1 MTSSNARKRAARDYQ
16 KRFPGTPYPVAL
28 RAVARAD
35 GSLQVVIGTDTAGRR
50 RWVDIEERAAGG
62 EGPHLAVVGASQARR
77 YRAVE
82 LMIEALAVRPPGRGV
97 QVITL
102 MGTELD
108 QDQAVAR
115 ITKLMKSRVETLKH
129 AGARDFAALRR
140 RAADLRHSDRNEPV
154 RPDQGAVVVAVDG
167 DAMDSP
173 AALDAMERMLRV
185 GRSLDI
191 HTVLTAQRLDQPRLA
206 GCAGQVSGVLIVHD
220 DGMAAS
226 WRAGSTVEV
235 ALPAC
240 GTGGKDW

>member
-1 MTSSNARKRAARDYQ
+1 MASSNAGKRAARAYQ
-16 KRFPGTPYPVAL
+16 QRFPGTPYPVAL

-77 YRAVE
+77 CRAVE
-82 LMIEALAVRPPGRGV
+82 LMTESMSVRPPERGV

-102 MGTELD
+102 MGTDID
-108 QDQAVAR
+108 QHQAVAR
-115 ITKLMKSRVETLKH
+115 ITKMIESRVETLKD
-129 AGARDFAALRR
+129 AGAREFAELR
-140 RAADLRHSDRNEPV
+140 RAADLRHSDRHDPV
-154 RPDQGAVVVAVDG
+154 GPDRGAVVVAVDG
-167 DAMDSP
+167 DAMASP
-173 AALDAMERMLRV
+173 VALDAMELMRI
-185 GRSLDI
+185 GRTLDI
-191 HTVLTAQRLDQPRLA
+191 HTVLAAQRLDQPQLA
-206 GCAGQVSGVLIVHD
+206 GLVSGVLTVHD

-226 WRAGSTVEV
+226 WRAGSTTVEV

>member
-77 YRAVE
+77 CRAVE
-82 LMIEALAVRPPGRGV
+82 LMTESMSVRPPERGV

-102 MGTELD
+102 MGTDID
-108 QDQAVAR
+108 QHQAVAR
-115 ITKLMKSRVETLKH
+115 ITKLIESRVETLKR
-129 AGARDFAALRR
+129 AGAREFAELR
-140 RAADLRHSDRNEPV
+140 RAADLRHSDRDEPV

-191 HTVLTAQRLDQPRLA
+191 HTVLAAQRLDQPRLA